1 MYVFTFSAPRTA
13 ALSLI
18 AVAGLSLA
26 STLLVSTAQAQN
38 YGVENGTCDRTSLS
52 HAFDT
57 STNNIVGSALGA
69 AAGGLLGSQF
79 GKGSGKSVMTIAGIL
94 GGALAGGTVG
104 RSMQPVDQ
112 ACVNQTLEHGQTGQ
126 TVAWQNPDNGST
138 YHVTP
143 TRTYQTKS
151 GTPCREYTTT
161 AVIDG
166 QQQEVVGK
174 ACRQPDGT
182 WKQM

>member
-1 MYVFTFSAPRTA
+1 VFTLIARRTA
-13 ALSLI
+13 ALALA

-26 STLLVSTAQAQN
+26 GAARAQGY
-38 YGVENGTCDRTSLS
+38 YGIDRGTCDRSSLS
-52 HAFDT
+52 HTFDT
-57 STNNIVGSALGA
+57 SSNNIVGSALGA

-79 GKGSGKSVMTIAGIL
+79 GHGSGKTTMTVVGVL
-94 GGALAGGTVG
+94 GGALAGGAIG

-126 TVAWQNPDNGST
+126 TVAWQNPDDGST
-138 YHVTP
+138 YQVTP
-143 TRTYQTKS
+143 TRSYEDN
-151 GTPCREYTTT
+151 GTNCREYTTT
-161 AVIDG
+161 GIIDG
-166 QQQEVVGK
+166 QQQQILGR

>member
-1 MYVFTFSAPRTA
+1 MVMFT
-13 ALSLI
+13 
-18 AVAGLSLA
+18 SLA
-26 STLLVSTAQAQN
+26 SRAAALALVAAAGLTLSGTARAQN
-38 YGVENGTCDRTSLS
+38 YYGVDRGTCDRTSLS
-52 HAFDT
+52 HTFDT
-57 STNNIVGSALGA
+57 STNNVVGSALGA

-79 GKGSGKSVMTIAGIL
+79 GHGSGKTAMTVAGVV
-94 GGALAGGTVG
+94 GGALAGGTIG

-138 YHVTP
+138 YQVTP
-143 TRTYQTKS
+143 TRSYQS
-151 GTPCREYTTT
+151 QAGAPCREYTTT
-161 AVIDG
+161 GIIDG
-166 QQQEVVGK
+166 QQQQIVGQ